1 MKVLVINPIMYTS
14 ETKNIKRAVSIKDTM
29 MYDFCL
35 AFHEMG
41 HSVTLVGGEPFK
53 PSEREDYPFEVLWWN
68 CECQKICL
76 SHCLPFMPETY
87 KCVKQH
93 RTEYDLIIT
102 SEVFSLN
109 SLMAYR
115 AAPDK
120 TIIWHE
126 LAKHNAIMR
135 KIPSKVWYGIVAR
148 LFMRNA
154 KVVARSAEARNF
166 VKRYCHNTDDN
177 VIDHGVNLDKFK
189 ATMTKNNCF
198 VVCSQLIE
206 RKKIDGILEKFANYL
221 KRYDSSCRLYI
232 IGEGELKEKLQIMA
246 QTLGVSQ
253 NVIFTGKMTH
263 DALLPILSKAR
274 ALLVNTVK
282 DNNMISIVES
292 IAVGTPI
299 VTTDIPLNA
308 SYIKEYQLGIAKRQ
322 WDENDMHEVVS
333 NNELYVRNCMEYRYK
348 LSTKQRVE
356 QFRMIANNKRID
368 NGKSKKTI
376 F

>member
-14 ETKNIKRAVSIKDTM
+14 ETKNIKRAASIKDTM

-53 PSEREDYPFEVLWWN
+53 PTKSETYPFEVLWWE
-68 CECQKICL
+68 CKCQKVCMP
-76 SHCLPFMPETY
+76 HCLPFMPETY
-87 KCVKQH
+87 WYVKQH

-126 LAKHNAIMR
+126 LAKHNAIMKR
-135 KIPSKVWYGIVAR
+135 IPSKIWYGVIAR

-154 KVVARSAEARNF
+154 KVVARSVEARNF
-166 VKRYCHNTDDN
+166 VKKYCMNTDVN

-189 ATMTKNNCF
+189 ASTEKDNSF

-206 RKKIDGILEKFANYL
+206 RKKIDGILEKFAMYL
-221 KRYDSSCRLYI
+221 DQYNSTFGNTILIGAAANTVMNVAFVYACGPLGAAIATSLSYMLIWVLRLY
-232 IGEGELKEKLQIMA
+232 KVTRQMKLDIS
-246 QTLGVSQ
+246 L
-253 NVIFTGKMTH
+253 IR
-263 DALLPILSKAR
+263 DALSYVLLYLQAT
-274 ALLVNTVK
+274 LLVFYSYNWSGYLIQIGFVVAVFVLYFKELTGVARKVLSRVK
-282 DNNMISIVES
+282 S
-292 IAVGTPI
+292 
-299 VTTDIPLNA
+299 
-308 SYIKEYQLGIAKRQ
+308 R
-322 WDENDMHEVVS
+322 
-333 NNELYVRNCMEYRYK
+333 
-348 LSTKQRVE
+348 
-356 QFRMIANNKRID
+356 
-368 NGKSKKTI
+368 
-376 F
+376 

>member
-1 MKVLVINPIMYTS
+1 
-14 ETKNIKRAVSIKDTM
+14 
-29 MYDFCL
+29 
-35 AFHEMG
+35 
-41 HSVTLVGGEPFK
+41 
-53 PSEREDYPFEVLWWN
+53 
-68 CECQKICL
+68 
-76 SHCLPFMPETY
+76 MPETY
-87 KCVKQH
+87 QYVKQH

-126 LAKHNAIMR
+126 LAKHNAIMKR
-135 KIPSKVWYGIVAR
+135 IPSKIWYGVVAR

-154 KVVARSAEARNF
+154 KVVARSVEARNF
-166 VKRYCHNTDDN
+166 VKKYCMNTDVN

-189 ATMTKNNCF
+189 ASTEKDNSF

-206 RKKIDGILEKFANYL
+206 RKKIDGILEKFAKYL
-221 KRYDSSCRLYI
+221 DRYNSTCRLYI
-232 IGEGELKEKLQIMA
+232 IGEGELKEKLQRMA
-246 QTLGVSQ
+246 QTLGIAP

-263 DALLPILSKAR
+263 DELLPILSKSK

-282 DNNMISIVES
+282 DNNMISIVEA

-299 VTTDIPLNA
+299 VTTDVPLN
-308 SYIKEYQLGIAKRQ
+308 STYIKDYQLGIAKKQ
-322 WDENDMHEVVS
+322 WDESDLNDVVS
-333 NNELYVRNCMEYRYK
+333 NSEMYIENCMKYRYK

-356 QFRMIANNKRID
+356 QFLEV
-368 NGKSKKTI
+368 KK
-376 F
+376 

>member
-1 MKVLVINPIMYTS
+1 MRVLVINPIMYTS

-35 AFHEMG
+35 AFYEMG

-53 PSEREDYPFEVLWWN
+53 PTEKESYPFEVLWW
-68 CECQKICL
+68 ECKFQKICMP
-76 SHCLPFMPETY
+76 HCLPFTPETY
-87 KCVKQH
+87 RYVKKH
-93 RTEYDLIIT
+93 RSEYDLIIT

-126 LAKHNAIMR
+126 LAKHNAIM
-135 KIPSKVWYGIVAR
+135 KQIPSKVWYGIIAR
-148 LFMRNA
+148 ILMRNA
-154 KVVARSAEARNF
+154 KVVARSIEARDF
-166 VKRYCHNTDDN
+166 VKKYCPNTDAN

-189 ATMTKNNCF
+189 ATTEKKNFF

-206 RKKIDGILEKFANYL
+206 RKKIDGILEKFAKYL
-221 KRYDSSCRLYI
+221 NKYDKNCQLYI
-232 IGEGELKEKLQIMA
+232 IGEGELKETLQAMA
-246 QTLGVSQ
+246 QALGIAQRV
-253 NVIFTGKMTH
+253 VFTGKMTH
-263 DALLPILSKAR
+263 DELLPILSKSK

-282 DNNMISIVES
+282 DNNMISVVEA

-299 VTTDIPLNA
+299 VTTDVPLN
-308 SYIKEYQLGIAKRQ
+308 STYIKKYRLGIAKKQ
-322 WDENDMHEVVS
+322 WDETDLNNVVS
-333 NNELYVRNCMEYRYK
+333 NNNGYVENCMNYRYK

-356 QFRMIANNKRID
+356 KFLEAKRLM
-368 NGKSKKTI
+368 
-376 F
+376 

>member
-14 ETKNIKRAVSIKDTM
+14 ETKNINRASSIKDTM

-41 HSVTLVGGEPFK
+41 HAVTLVGGKPFK
-53 PSEREDYPFEVLWWN
+53 PTGNESYPFEVLWWE
-68 CECQKICL
+68 CKCQKICMP
-76 SHCLPFMPETY
+76 HCLPFMPETY
-87 KCVKQH
+87 QYVKRH
-93 RTEYDLIIT
+93 HSEYDLIIT

-115 AAPDK
+115 AALDK

-126 LAKHNAIMR
+126 LAKHNVIMK
-135 KIPSKVWYGIVAR
+135 KIPSKIWYGIIAR
-148 LFMRNA
+148 IFMRNA
-154 KVVARSAEARNF
+154 KVIARSIAARDF
-166 VKRYCHNTDDN
+166 VKKYCSNTDVN

-189 ATMTKNNCF
+189 VSTEKDNSF

-206 RKKIDGILEKFANYL
+206 RKKIDGILEKFAKYL
-221 KRYDSSCRLYI
+221 KQYDSTCLLYI
-232 IGEGELKEKLQIMA
+232 IGGGELKEKLQIMA
-246 QTLGVSQ
+246 QSLGIAP

-263 DALLPILSKAR
+263 DELFPILSRAK

-282 DNNMISIVES
+282 DNNMISIVEA

-299 VTTDIPLNA
+299 VTTDVPLN
-308 SYIKEYQLGIAKRQ
+308 SIYIKEYQLGIAKKQ
-322 WDENDMHEVVS
+322 WDESDLNEVAS
-333 NNELYVRNCMEYRYK
+333 NSEMYVGNCIKYRYK

-356 QFRMIANNKRID
+356 QFLDIER
-368 NGKSKKTI
+368 
-376 F
+376 

>member
-14 ETKNIKRAVSIKDTM
+14 ETKSIKRAASIKDTM

-53 PSEREDYPFEVLWWN
+53 PTEDETYPFQVLWWE
-68 CECQKICL
+68 CKCQKICMP
-76 SHCLPFMPETY
+76 HCLPFMSETY
-87 KCVKQH
+87 RYVKKH
-93 RTEYDLIIT
+93 HPEYDLVIT

-120 TIIWHE
+120 TVIWHE
-126 LAKHNAIMR
+126 LAKHNAIMK
-135 KIPSKVWYGIVAR
+135 KIPSKVWYGIIAR

-154 KVVARSAEARNF
+154 KVVARSVEARDF
-166 VKRYCHNTDDN
+166 VKKYCPNTDSN

-189 ATMTKNNCF
+189 VSVEKENSF

-206 RKKIDGILEKFANYL
+206 RKKIDGILEKFAKYL
-221 KRYDSSCRLYI
+221 NQYDLTYRLYI
-232 IGEGELKEKLQIMA
+232 IGEGELKEKLQTIA
-246 QTLGVSQ
+246 QTLGIASH
-253 NVIFTGKMTH
+253 VIFTGKMTH
-263 DALLPILSKAR
+263 DELFLILSKSK

-282 DNNMISIVES
+282 DNNMISIIEA

-299 VTTDIPLNA
+299 VTTDVPLN
-308 SYIKEYQLGIAKRQ
+308 STYIKEYQLGIAKKK
-322 WDENDMHEVVS
+322 WDELDLKDVVS
-333 NNELYVRNCMEYRYK
+333 NSKMYIKNCMKYRYK
-348 LSTKQRVE
+348 LSTKQKVE
-356 QFRMIANNKRID
+356 QFLEIERERKN
-368 NGKSKKTI
+368 
-376 F
+376 

>member
-14 ETKNIKRAVSIKDTM
+14 ETKNIKRADSIKDTM

-41 HSVTLVGGEPFK
+41 HNVTLVGGEPFK
-53 PSEREDYPFEVLWWN
+53 PTKKEEYPFEVLWWD
-68 CECQKICL
+68 CRCQKICMP
-76 SHCLPFMPETY
+76 HCLPFMTKTFKY
-87 KCVKQH
+87 VKQH
-93 RTEYDLIIT
+93 RNEYDLIIS

-126 LAKHNAIMR
+126 LAKHNAIM
-135 KIPSKVWYGIVAR
+135 KQVPSKVWYGIVAR
-148 LFMRNA
+148 FFMRKA
-154 KVVARSAEARNF
+154 KVVARSLEARDF
-166 VKRYCHNTDDN
+166 VKKYCHNTDDT

-189 ATMTKNNCF
+189 AATTKENCF
-198 VVCSQLIE
+198 AVCSQLIQ
-206 RKKIDGILEKFANYL
+206 RKRIDGIFEKFAKYL
-221 KRYDSSCRLYI
+221 NLYDAACQLYI
-232 IGEGELKEKLQIMA
+232 IGEGELKEKLQAMA
-246 QTLGVSQ
+246 QKLEIAQ

-263 DALLPILSKAR
+263 DELLPILSKSQ

-292 IAVGTPI
+292 IAVGTPV
-299 VTTDIPLNA
+299 VTTDVPLNV
-308 SYIKEYQLGIAKRQ
+308 SYIKKYRLGIAKHQ
-322 WDENDMHEVVS
+322 WNENDLQNVVF
-333 NNELYVRNCMEYRYK
+333 NNKKYVKNCMEYRYK

-356 QFRMIANNKRID
+356 QFQTIANKRRTD
-368 NGKSKKTI
+368 YEKM
-376 F
+376 